1 MQPAPGSDISQYRPA
16 ESATC
21 LMTEGQH
28 RRSID
33 AKSAQFA
40 GDGDK
45 PESLTLEEFS
55 GWQSTGVAWRDWHEH
70 FGK

>member
-1 MQPAPGSDISQYRPA
+1 
-16 ESATC
+16 
-21 LMTEGQH
+21 MTEGQH

-33 AKSAQFA
+33 AKSALFA

-55 GWQSTGVAWRDWHEH
+55 GWQSTLVAWRDLHEY